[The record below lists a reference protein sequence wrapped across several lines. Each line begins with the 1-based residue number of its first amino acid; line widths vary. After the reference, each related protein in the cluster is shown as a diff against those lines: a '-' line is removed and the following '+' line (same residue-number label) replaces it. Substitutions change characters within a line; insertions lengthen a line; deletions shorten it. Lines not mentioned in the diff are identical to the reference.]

1 MPPHAGWGRCP
12 WPKHFLILLDF
23 HPDAYML
30 VPVRWAGVTQ
40 SRGISWEKPQCCRE
54 APLWVSCGRCVN
66 YSVKPQTSIT
76 QAFLSKHH
84 RLCFVLHVRISLNG
98 LFKSALA
105 PRVGSTDTRR
115 SWLRPA
121 QGTARGLGLGW
132 TSVTAEL
139 TASPSVTSDQADTRS
154 PGSGSRSRQSCS
166 HASHPPTRLP
176 PSLIPWGI
184 VLHCRR

>member
-1 MPPHAGWGRCP
+1 
-12 WPKHFLILLDF
+12 
-23 HPDAYML
+23 ML

-54 APLWVSCGRCVN
+54 AHLWVSCGRCVN
-66 YSVKPQTSIT
+66 YSVRPQTSIP

-115 SWLRPA
+115 SRLRPA

-139 TASPSVTSDQADTRS
+139 TASPSVTSDQADARS